1 MVNPEL
7 GSAVDALIEG
17 RGDRRA
23 EALVGAGGLDV
34 LPILEPRLGADL
46 PLPELERV
54 EAVLK
59 RALRGLC
66 ARSVPGEVAR
76 EVAGFQKRLGFLL
89 KYKPY
94 AVKAASPLGY
104 SIFVQTPREGFSFQR
119 HLEHK
124 TEIFHILDVHD
135 GGYVFICE
143 YDDWQRGYE
152 PDAFG
157 AWLAGEP
164 NPRYDAFR
172 ATPAPGDV
180 FWVDR
185 LNVVH
190 TVIGCTLEEFATVST
205 DLVDRLH
212 DQNRGKRIPATF
224 RREWVTAHLRAL
236 SPPPRT
242 RRVVIDP
249 AGSRMVEE
257 APVPMPGGRRTPFI
271 AGDFVAER
279 WMIDP
284 GRATAI
290 RHDDGQ
296 AVSAYVMAG
305 RGALILGTPDEVSR
319 SSPPTLD
326 VGPGDLILVLPGAH
340 YGFVNEGGESL
351 TISMHRVPPGQA
363 LR

>member
-1 MVNPEL
+1 VNPEL
-7 GSAVDALIEG
+7 KSAVEALIDG

-23 EALVGAGGLDV
+23 EALVREGGLDV

-46 PLPELERV
+46 PLDDLERV
-54 EAVLK
+54 ESALK
-59 RALRGLC
+59 LALRGLC
-66 ARSVPGEVAR
+66 EKRVPGEVAR
-76 EVAGFQKRLGFLL
+76 EVAGFQQRIGFLL

-104 SIFVQTPREGFSFQR
+104 SIFVQNPREGFSFQR
-119 HLEHK
+119 HIEHK

-143 YDDWQRGYE
+143 YDDWRRGYE

-172 ATPAPGDV
+172 VTPEPGDV

-205 DLVDRLH
+205 DMVDRLH
-212 DQNRGKRIPATF
+212 DQNRGHRIPATF
-224 RREWVTAHLRAL
+224 RREWAAARLRAL

-249 AGSRMVEE
+249 AGARVVEDE
-257 APVPMPGGRRTPFI
+257 PVSMPGGRRTPFI
-271 AGDFVAER
+271 AGAFAAER
-279 WMIDP
+279 WMVEP
-284 GRATAI
+284 GRATETGP
-290 RHDDGQ
+290 DDGQ
-296 AVSAYVMAG
+296 ALSAYVMAG
-305 RGALILGTPDEVSR
+305 HGALILGTRDEVSR
-319 SSPPTLD
+319 SSPPTLG
-326 VGPGDLILVLPGAH
+326 VGRGDLLLVLPGAH
-340 YGFVNEGGESL
+340 YGFVNEGGDPL
-351 TISMHRVPPGQA
+351 TISMHRVPPGHA